1 MGWGW
6 IAYYANEE
14 NAAAAIAQYPVGAP
28 VTVHY
33 DPLDPERA
41 VLDPTARTGRAAPLL
56 FGMVFGGIGAL
67 FLWCMILI
75 G

>member
-1 MGWGW
+1 
-6 IAYYANEE
+6 
-14 NAAAAIAQYPVGAP
+14 

-41 VLDPTARTGRAAPLL
+41 VLDPTARSGRAAPLIFGAL
-56 FGMVFGGIGAL
+56 FGGVGAL
-67 FLWCMILI
+67 FLWFMILI